1 MRKSDNQ
8 KGRKA
13 KVVRHTDLEVY
24 ERAFEASMRVFRL
37 SKAFPSEEKYSL
49 TDQVRRS
56 SRSVAANIAEGWRNR
71 RYPASFVN
79 RLNDSEGEPAETQ
92 SWLQFAVE
100 SEYLDAEET
109 RSFYAEYDDLIG
121 MLVTIQNN
129 PEKWTLTPRK

>member
-1 MRKSDNQ
+1 MGQPDNQ

-24 ERAFEASMRVFRL
+24 ERAFEAAMKIFRL
-37 SKAFPSEEKYSL
+37 SKSFPAEEKYSL

-56 SRSVAANIAEGWRNR
+56 SRSVAANIAEGWRKR

-79 RLNDSEGEPAETQ
+79 RLNDSEGEAAETQ

-100 SEYLDAEET
+100 SEYLDADET
-109 RSFYAEYDDLIG
+109 RLLYAEYDDLIG
-121 MLVTIQNN
+121 MLVTMQNQ
-129 PEKWTLTPRK
+129 PDKWTLTPRN